1 MDYITAYNILR
12 TDNKVPSEVE
22 KYLRKN
28 NVVIFEGNDYEYN
41 FDHYMTMLYG
51 DLEEDDFNKSVAEAR
66 HMIETG
72 EPITDWGVV
81 QYNGERFYIM
91 YIIGG

>member
-1 MDYITAYNILR
+1 MDYRTAYNILR
-12 TDNKVPSEVE
+12 EDGKTSSEAE
-22 KYLRKN
+22 KYLQKN

-41 FDHYMTMLYG
+41 FDHYTKMLYG
-51 DLEEDDFNKSVAEAR
+51 DLGTDDFAKSVSEAR
-66 HMIETG
+66 RMIDTG

-91 YIIGG
+91 YIEG